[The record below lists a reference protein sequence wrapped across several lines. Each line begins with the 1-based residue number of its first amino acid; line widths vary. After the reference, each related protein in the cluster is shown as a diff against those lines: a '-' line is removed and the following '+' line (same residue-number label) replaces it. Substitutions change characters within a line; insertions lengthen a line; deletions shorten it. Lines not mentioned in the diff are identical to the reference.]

1 MAVKRITHNLAKR
14 IRSGEILYFDIPH
27 IGLFVSKKNVVGVQ
41 FNDYL
46 IADTKVPFTRNF
58 LTYKFI
64 DDSEQNPSI
73 APQNK

>member
-46 IADTKVPFTRNF
+46 IADTKVPSTRNF
-58 LTYKFI
+58 LTYF
-64 DDSEQNPSI
+64 QR
-73 APQNK
+73 QF